1 MQFGLESA
9 PVFCFVAVDIGKIFQ
24 MDKID
29 RKILA
34 ELQADGRLTVTELAE
49 RVGLS
54 VSPCH
59 RRVRALEQSGA
70 IQGYRAQLDP
80 VPLGLAFSAIVFV
93 TLRESDHRA
102 VSTFET
108 AILDV
113 LEVIQAQRLFGDP
126 DYLLRVVTRDLPAFQ
141 KLYDERLSKLPGV
154 QRLTSTLVMKSV
166 MATARSRFDAGRPQI
181 PLAPSTC
188 MRWRHPA
195 TVAASIFPAAPTN
208 VLRTGAM
215 PTKFRILRSSDFRLW
230 AQKYQR

>member
-1 MQFGLESA
+1 MQFRLESA

-93 TLRESDHRA
+93 TLRESDHHA

-166 MATARSRFDAGRPQI
+166 IGDRAL
-181 PLAPSTC
+181 PL
-188 MRWRHPA
+188 
-195 TVAASIFPAAPTN
+195 
-208 VLRTGAM
+208 
-215 PTKFRILRSSDFRLW
+215 
-230 AQKYQR
+230 

>member
-1 MQFGLESA
+1 MHFALENA
-9 PVFCFVAVDIGKIFQ
+9 FAFCSFIDQIGKIHH
-24 MDKID
+24 MDTID

-34 ELQADGRLTVTELAE
+34 QLQRDGRLTVTELAE

-80 VPLGLAFSAIVFV
+80 VPLGLGFSAIVFV

-102 VSTFET
+102 VSSFED

-113 LEVIQAQRLFGDP
+113 PEVIQAQRLFGDP
-126 DYLLRVVTRDLPAFQ
+126 DYLLRVVTRDLPAYQ
-141 KLYDERLSKLPGV
+141 KLYDEGLSRLPGV

-166 MATARSRFDAGRPQI
+166 IQDRAL
-181 PLAPSTC
+181 PL
-188 MRWRHPA
+188 
-195 TVAASIFPAAPTN
+195 
-208 VLRTGAM
+208 
-215 PTKFRILRSSDFRLW
+215 
-230 AQKYQR
+230 